1 MKNYIIQNILP
12 IRFLSEEEES
22 TDSIKLSLETL
33 VLSLM
38 LIIYITSGPL
48 LKKSGVKILHAS
60 GFTMIIGFVFTF
72 IVKIIFTNSNFFK
85 GFQFN
90 RNLFFTFILPWI
102 IFSAGYNLKIES
114 FLKYFRYII
123 LFSFSGTLISFL
135 IISVFTYILNKNQ
148 IFSYYENSSNGNY
161 KKIILDF
168 TVLEILQF
176 SAAVSAT
183 DTISAVSLLME
194 DNEPKLNA
202 ISFGDS
208 VINNAISIAL
218 FRIVSRVSANDDEKL
233 SFSISIEILI
243 KCILLFIFSLMIGAL
258 VGIFFS
264 RFLIYMKKFHLN
276 RVQEISLML
285 LFAFISYT
293 LCDLFNISPMISLLA
308 CGLTMSHY
316 AYYNLNYQTREESA
330 LVSVCLNIIAEALVF
345 SSLGMTILYFTYHS
359 FSLNFVIYELIII
372 ILCRI
377 FTIFGQIYIIENIFN
392 SRKFKMKLSH
402 KSILTVVGS
411 IRGAISFG
419 LAISIHSNNNL
430 YRDILISSCI
440 YIVFL
445 TNVILIAI
453 LPSFKRTIKQ
463 IDNQSSRT
471 ENIEDVSDDKIKEE
485 DIVTFMH
492 PNTEIG
498 TKKMKKKKSLEEM
511 KIYEESLVKKFEDYD
526 NSKLMPKFVQNW
538 PQVKIDNN
546 NVSMLI
552 KKALG
557 EWAKNKK
564 QNNTYKNSDTIGFEV
579 PGLLNQNNLYNN
591 NNINS
596 DNLINNNNIESK
608 PEGENSQKFEMK
620 EIK

>member
-1 MKNYIIQNILP
+1 MKNYIIQNFLP

-60 GFTMIIGFVFTF
+60 GFTMIIGFIFTF
-72 IVKIIFTNSNFFK
+72 IVKILFTNSNFFK

-392 SRKFKMKLSH
+392 SRKFKLKLSH

-498 TKKMKKKKSLEEM
+498 TKKIKKKKSLEEM

>member
-33 VLSLM
+33 ILSLM

-359 FSLNFVIYELIII
+359 FILNFFIYELIII

-377 FTIFGQIYIIENIFN
+377 FTIFKQIYIIENIFN
-392 SRKFKMKLSH
+392 SRKFKLKLSH

-579 PGLLNQNNLYNN
+579 PRLLNQNNLYNN
-591 NNINS
+591 NSNS

>member
-1 MKNYIIQNILP
+1 MKNYIIQNFLP

-60 GFTMIIGFVFTF
+60 GFTMIIGFIFTF
-72 IVKIIFTNSNFFK
+72 IVKILFTNSNFFK

-591 NNINS
+591 NSNS
-596 DNLINNNNIESK
+596 DNLINNNIESK

>member
-1 MKNYIIQNILP
+1 MKNYIIQNFLP

-60 GFTMIIGFVFTF
+60 GFTMIIGFIFTF
-72 IVKIIFTNSNFFK
+72 IVKILFTNSNFFK

-591 NNINS
+591 NNN
-596 DNLINNNNIESK
+596 DNNNINNDMESK

>member
-1 MKNYIIQNILP
+1 MKNYIIKNLLP
-12 IRFLSEEEES
+12 IRFLTEEEES

-33 VLSLM
+33 ILSLM

-60 GFTMIIGFVFTF
+60 GFTMIFGFVFTF
-72 IVKIIFTNSNFFK
+72 IVKILFSNSNFFK

-148 IFSYYENSSNGNY
+148 IFSYYENTTDGNY

-183 DTISAVSLLME
+183 DTISAVSILME

-243 KCILLFIFSLMIGAL
+243 KCIILFIFSLMIGAL

-293 LCDLFNISPMISLLA
+293 LCDLFKISPMISLLA

-377 FTIFGQIYIIENIFN
+377 FTIFGQIYIIENVFK
-392 SRKFKMKLSH
+392 SKKFKLKLSH

-430 YRDILISSCI
+430 YRDLLISSCI

-471 ENIEDVSDDKIKEE
+471 ESIQDVSDDKIKEE

-498 TKKMKKKKSLEEM
+498 IKKIKKKKSLEEM

-564 QNNTYKNSDTIGFEV
+564 QNNTYKNADTIGFEV

-591 NNINS
+591 NNN
-596 DNLINNNNIESK
+596 DNNNINNDMESK

>member
-60 GFTMIIGFVFTF
+60 GFTMIIGFIFTF
-72 IVKIIFTNSNFFK
+72 IVKILFTNSNFFK

-591 NNINS
+591 NNN
-596 DNLINNNNIESK
+596 DNNNINNDMESK

>member
-1 MKNYIIQNILP
+1 MKNYIIQNFLP

-60 GFTMIIGFVFTF
+60 GFTMIIGFIFTF
-72 IVKIIFTNSNFFK
+72 IVKILFTNSNFFK

-148 IFSYYENSSNGNY
+148 NFSYYENSSNGNY

-591 NNINS
+591 NNNNS

>member
-1 MKNYIIQNILP
+1 MKNYIIKNLLP
-12 IRFLSEEEES
+12 IRFLTEEEES

-33 VLSLM
+33 ILSLM

-60 GFTMIIGFVFTF
+60 GFTMIFGFVFTF
-72 IVKIIFTNSNFFK
+72 IVKILFSNSNFFK

-148 IFSYYENSSNGNY
+148 IFSYYENTTDGNY

-183 DTISAVSLLME
+183 DTISAVSILME

-243 KCILLFIFSLMIGAL
+243 KCIILFIFSLMIGAL

-293 LCDLFNISPMISLLA
+293 LCDLFKISPMISLLA

-377 FTIFGQIYIIENIFN
+377 FTIFGQIYIIENVFK
-392 SRKFKMKLSH
+392 SKKFKLKLSH

-430 YRDILISSCI
+430 YRDLLISSCI

-471 ENIEDVSDDKIKEE
+471 ESIQDVSDDKIKEE

-498 TKKMKKKKSLEEM
+498 IKKIKKKKSLEEM

-591 NNINS
+591 NNN
-596 DNLINNNNIESK
+596 DNNNINNDMESK

>member
-33 VLSLM
+33 ILSLM

-60 GFTMIIGFVFTF
+60 GFTMIIGFIFTF
-72 IVKIIFTNSNFFK
+72 IVKILFTNSNFFK

-392 SRKFKMKLSH
+392 SRKFKLKLSH

-591 NNINS
+591 NINS